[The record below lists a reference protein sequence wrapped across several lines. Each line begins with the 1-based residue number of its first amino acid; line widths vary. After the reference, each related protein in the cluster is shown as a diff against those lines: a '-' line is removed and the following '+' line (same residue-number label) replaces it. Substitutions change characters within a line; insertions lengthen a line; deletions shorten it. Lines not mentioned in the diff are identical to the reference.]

1 MSVQHFCPQCGNKNN
16 PNSEFCESC
25 GLELF
30 SNESLDDKFSKSNT
44 NQEYNEIKSSTNKLK
59 HGIDFIEAQKL
70 WEDPYSFEIP
80 SSQNEDEKRFLVL
93 GQIDS
98 KNYTAIITYRDTNI
112 RIISVGR
119 SREKETKLYES
130 IRAR

>member
-1 MSVQHFCPQCGNKNN
+1 MIFEH
-16 PNSEFCESC
+16 
-25 GLELF
+25 
-30 SNESLDDKFSKSNT
+30 DKT
-44 NQEYNEIKSSTNKLK
+44 KSSINKSK
-59 HGIDFIEAQKL
+59 RNIDFKEARKL

-80 SSQNEDEKRFLVL
+80 SPQSEDEERFLVL
-93 GQIDS
+93 GQINS

-112 RIISVGR
+112 RIISVRR